1 MYMDDITDLIT
12 SLYCTYQTL
21 TYLFIFPLT
30 PPSILFVLLQALFSL
45 AYWSLLWW
53 LDTVCGSDS
62 QATLDAADLF
72 DLFVFSPLEERPQ
85 GMSLTQ
91 TSKSTSLWT
100 DFCASSIDSIE
111 APSPTLSLQESFEK
125 AVSHILQTSRPSPTN
140 ALLQYLSRATQHSAV
155 SRLASLLLWG
165 TQSLDCRSIKYCLS
179 GSQTSSPDSRERIQ
193 SLTEVVSIGQLQCS
207 VALSS
212 FLECFRQ
219 MLKRRT
225 DTISADDNTENVP
238 AATLQR
244 QQRENVLPQKL
255 VCCLEDLIIAI
266 PSPASYYI
274 SSSSN
279 IDTTSSRAE
288 ASQEFCSTFQELL
301 NEPTSRLP
309 DHVDSGVT
317 CLQQRLAVMYKSS
330 NAFSSFVDEL
340 DGGSSNVHNGSVTAC
355 CTYPELFLHL
365 HRIAHLSDIVQMTK
379 RIRDVTVQPKS
390 GDDKC
395 HGAVLSIRANYAL
408 ADAVDEVLSGLLFE
422 VESQDSEGYTV
433 QLHLSAEQV
442 VCWSRIFEH
451 AIVQLSFDEALGAI
465 VRLIELEHSY
475 DGMFAQRVKAL
486 LRSFGV
492 AGWREALGS
501 MVMHVCTS
509 GRLGWLC
516 SLNDIWVKGEHI
528 SGAISKELERLSSSG
543 NSNLDIVGA
552 ASYYECS
559 CVYALS
565 RQNLQEA
572 ARMSVVQMQSIDRQQ
587 SGEILSNAAPGS
599 DSGSAQIRYKNK
611 KQFPTF
617 STFLT
622 ILFSY
627 VLLYLNPPYLY

>member
-1 MYMDDITDLIT
+1 M
-12 SLYCTYQTL
+12 
-21 TYLFIFPLT
+21 
-30 PPSILFVLLQALFSL
+30 
-45 AYWSLLWW
+45 
-53 LDTVCGSDS
+53 CGTDS
-62 QATLDAADLF
+62 QASLEAADLF
-72 DLFVFSPLEERPQ
+72 DLFIFSPPEESPQ
-85 GMSLTQ
+85 GTSVLQ

-100 DFCASSIDSIE
+100 AFCSSSICSMEVPFTTAALQDS
-111 APSPTLSLQESFEK
+111 LDR
-125 AVSHILQTSRPSPTN
+125 AVTHLLIISRPSPTN
-140 ALLQYLSRATQHSAV
+140 ALLQYLTRATQNSAV

-165 TQSLDCRSIKYCLS
+165 TKSLNCRGIKYNIGDSLS
-179 GSQTSSPDSRERIQ
+179 ASMDRRERIQ
-193 SLTEVVSIGQLQCS
+193 SLAEVVSIGRLQCS
-207 VALSS
+207 VALSA

-219 MLKRRT
+219 MLRGRVDVT
-225 DTISADDNTENVP
+225 SDDSESAT
-238 AATLQR
+238 AAALQR
-244 QQRENVLPQKL
+244 LQRENTLSQKL

-274 SSSSN
+274 SSMSN
-279 IDTTSSRAE
+279 LDGNASRAE
-288 ASQEFCSTFQELL
+288 TSQEFCSAFQELL
-301 NEPTSRLP
+301 MEPTSRLP

-317 CLQQRLAVMYKSS
+317 CLQKRLAVMYKSS

-340 DGGSSNVHNGSVTAC
+340 DGGSRNPHYGAVTAC

-390 GDDKC
+390 SDDKC
-395 HGAVLSIRANYAL
+395 YGAVLSIRANYAL
-408 ADAVDEVLSGLLFE
+408 ADAVDEVLSGMLFE
-422 VESQDSEGYTV
+422 QESQDSEGYTV

-451 AIVQLSFDEALGAI
+451 AIVQHSFDEALGAI

-475 DGMFAQRVKAL
+475 DGIFAQRVKAL

-492 AGWREALGS
+492 AGWRVALGS
-501 MVMHVCTS
+501 MVLHVCTA

-543 NSNLDIVGA
+543 NSNLDIVGS

-587 SGEILSNAAPGS
+587 SGDMFAASTPGS
-599 DSGSAQIRYKNK
+599 ETGSAQIR
-611 KQFPTF
+611 
-617 STFLT
+617 
-622 ILFSY
+622 
-627 VLLYLNPPYLY
+627 